1 MAKVAMYNIAGQEV
15 GEIELNDT
23 VFGVDINEAV
33 VHQALVRQ
41 LANQR
46 QGNAATKTRSMVR
59 GGGRKPWK
67 QKGTGRAR
75 AGTIRSPLWVGG
87 GTVFGP
93 QPRSYAFK
101 MPRKAR
107 RLALKSALTAKLQSG
122 ELIVLETLQYEQ
134 PKTKQVVELLKA
146 FNLSAG
152 KALLITKEAEEN
164 VEKSSRNIP
173 GVKAL
178 TAVGLNVFD
187 LLHHDKLLITR
198 DAVARIEEVL
208 AQ

>member
-1 MAKVAMYNIAGQEV
+1 MAKVAVYNIAGQQT

-23 VFGVDINEAV
+23 VFGVEVNETL
-33 VHQALVRQ
+33 VHQALVMQ
-41 LANQR
+41 LASQR
-46 QGNAATKTRSMVR
+46 QGNAATKTRAMVR

-87 GTVFGP
+87 GVVFGP
-93 QPRSYAFK
+93 HPRSYSFR

-107 RLALKSALTAKLQSG
+107 RLAIKSALTAKLQSG
-122 ELIVLETLQYEQ
+122 ELLILDSILFEQ
-134 PKTKQVVELLKA
+134 PKTKQVVEFLKN
-146 FNLSAG
+146 FGLEER
-152 KALLITKEAEEN
+152 KALLITRETDEI

-178 TAVGLNVFD
+178 TANGLNVFD

-208 AQ
+208 A